1 MAVRCASPQPFDRA
15 RRIKFYNGDAELAPG
30 IELYTASGHS
40 AGLQFAR
47 VNTARGWVVV
57 ASDVSHFYENMESG
71 RPFTTAFH
79 VGQMLEGFDRLF
91 ALAPTRAHIVPGH
104 DPEVMR
110 RYPAPWPELEGIV
123 VRLDVAPNQGSQ
135 P

>member
-1 MAVRCASPQPFDRA
+1 MKAASLR
-15 RRIKFYNGDAELAPG
+15 ELAPG
-30 IELYTASGHS
+30 IELYAAGGHL
-40 AGLQFAR
+40 AGLQFTR
-47 VNTARGWVVV
+47 VNTAHGRVVV
-57 ASDVSHFYENMESG
+57 ASDVSESG
-71 RPFTTAFH
+71 RPFTTALQ
-79 VGQMLEGFDRLF
+79 VGQMLKGFGRLF

-123 VRLDVAPNQGSQ
+123 RLDVAPHQGAQ